1 MIPWIFFTIRVL
13 IGLLFV
19 FVGVNKLLTPYQN
32 FQYVIQ
38 HYQIFPSPL
47 DALIAGIFPWIELF
61 AGLFTLLGLWT
72 RWSLSVLGLCVSGFI
87 IIIVQALIRHL
98 PIDECGCFGDAVH
111 LKPAQTL
118 ILDIVLWLLIA
129 WLLRN
134 LAAARRCSLDRLY
147 DQ

>member
-1 MIPWIFFTIRVL
+1 MTPWILFTIRIL
-13 IGLLFV
+13 IGLLFI
-19 FVGVNKLLTPYQN
+19 FVGVNKLLSPYQN

-38 HYQIFPSPL
+38 HYQIFPSQF
-47 DALIAGIFPWIELF
+47 DALIAMIFPWIELF
-61 AGLFTLLGLWT
+61 AGLFVLLGLWT
-72 RWSLSVLGLCVSGFI
+72 RWSLTVLGLSVSCFI

-98 PIDECGCFGDAVH
+98 PIDDCGCFGGAFT

-134 LAAARRCSLDRLY
+134 LTAQRWSLDRLY
-147 DQ
+147 GQ